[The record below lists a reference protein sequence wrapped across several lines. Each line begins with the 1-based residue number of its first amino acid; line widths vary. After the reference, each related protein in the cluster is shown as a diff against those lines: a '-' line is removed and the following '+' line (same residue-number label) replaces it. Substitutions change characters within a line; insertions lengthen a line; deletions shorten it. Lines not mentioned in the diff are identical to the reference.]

1 MSNHHQP
8 QPAIWTIVSAF
19 ITITLVVNA
28 IQALRGTANFAY
40 WHLFTLAICGLVA
53 SDELSPAQHRLFR
66 IRARERLIQVASD
79 MRSSFRAVRDLAALF
94 YKSIRIVK
102 ARRNAGYYKVNA
114 KSI

>member
-1 MSNHHQP
+1 MSHNHYP
-8 QPAIWTIVSAF
+8 QPAIWTIVTAF

-28 IQALRGTANFAY
+28 VQALRGTANFAY
-40 WHLFTLAICGLVA
+40 WHLFTLALCTLFT
-53 SDELSPAQHRLFR
+53 SNELSPAQLRLFR
-66 IRARERLIQVASD
+66 IRARERLLQAASD

-102 ARRNAGYYKVNA
+102 SRRNAGYYKVNI